1 MQTGV
6 VVTRIMSTVAEKILA
21 KASNVERLEP
31 GEFVVAHVDFV
42 FAHDGTA
49 PLMIDAVQEFGVE
62 NLKLAEKSA
71 LFIDHAAP
79 SPSVQSSILHKKM
92 REFAV
97 KNNIKLFEVGEG
109 VCHQVVMDYGLA
121 KPGDVVVGADSH
133 TTLHGAVGAFAV
145 GVGSTDAAFALATG
159 KLWFKVPESIRI
171 TLRGKLGLG
180 VFAKDIALALLRMLG
195 TDGANYMAIEYHDE
209 LLPKLTQASKATIS
223 NLSAEMG
230 AKVGIFPVRPF
241 TPDKEAKY
249 SKEIELE
256 CDSLEPLI
264 AKPPLPSNV
273 VPVTDVEGL
282 EVNEVFIGSCTN
294 GRLEDLEIAAKIL
307 NGKKVKKGVRCIIIP
322 ASRMVYEKALEVGI
336 MEILVK
342 AGCTIGPP
350 TCGPCVGAHM
360 GLLGPGELALSTA
373 NRNFTGRMGDP
384 TAKIFLASPAT
395 AAATAIEGRIADPR
409 KYLRD

>member
-1 MQTGV
+1 MQIAIAV
-6 VVTRIMSTVAEKILA
+6 ARIMLTTAEKILA
-21 KASNVERLEP
+21 KASNVKKVEP
-31 GEFVVAHVDFV
+31 GEFVIANVDFV

-49 PLMIDAVQEFGVE
+49 PLMIDAIQEFGIE

-79 SPSVQSSILHKKM
+79 SPSVQSSTLHKKM
-92 REFAV
+92 REFAA
-97 KNNIKLFEVGEG
+97 KNNIRLFEVGEG

-121 KPGDVVVGADSH
+121 KPGDIVVGADSH

-171 TLRGKLGLG
+171 TLKGKLGLG
-180 VFAKDIALALLRMLG
+180 VFAKDIALALLKRLG
-195 TDGANYMAIEYHDE
+195 TDGASYMAIEYHDE
-209 LLPKLTQASKATIS
+209 LSPKLTQASKATIS

-230 AKVGIFPVRPF
+230 AKAGIFPVEPF
-241 TPDKEAKY
+241 TPDREAKY
-249 SKEIELE
+249 SKELEVE
-256 CDSLEPLI
+256 CDVLEPLV

-273 VPVTDVEGL
+273 VPVMDVEGL

-294 GRLEDLEIAAKIL
+294 GRLEDLEVAAKIMK
-307 NGKKVKKGVRCIIIP
+307 GRKVMEGTRCIVIP
-322 ASRMVYEKALEVGI
+322 ASRRIYEKALEEGI
-336 MEILVK
+336 IEILVK

-360 GLLGPGELALSTA
+360 GLLGPGEIALSTA